1 MWPRG
6 CTERPPREAR
16 RIKNGEKV
24 LPLLASSFQSQLC
37 PPRAPGRWEA
47 FPELWTF
54 APSTALGQQEAPGS
68 MWLWVGIPS
77 CRPSPLML
85 IIKPASRLP
94 PSLPPSLPLSYPG
107 HNPLFHVGGRRGL
120 SWFRMVAQAP
130 VLIKART
137 SSSPSTGL
145 SLLPKWPRAP
155 GLSLP
160 SKCQYRGSWKVQRAH
175 VRSLWVWRVLP
186 GPVPQ
191 ALGATVRTSAGVTVG
206 VPWPASTV
214 VVCGHIMCPA
224 IYPTCTSVLGW
235 EGLGGLMRA
244 SAQALS
250 LAPLLT
256 LVLTSSHLLSSLG
269 ARDPQR
275 DLLSSTYLGTGL
287 ANPRAREWTVRGW
300 VLPFPQGS
308 VPSGI
313 CLTVQRSLRP
323 RCPPLTFCTELG
335 PLPSHWLP

>member
-1 MWPRG
+1 MDL
-6 CTERPPREAR
+6 CTQHCPWAAGSAGLHVALGGHP
-16 RIKNGEKV
+16 V
-24 LPLLASSFQSQLC
+24 LPPQ
-37 PPRAPGRWEA
+37 PPHANNKA
-47 FPELWTF
+47 CLT
-54 APSTALGQQEAPGS
+54 APSQ
-68 MWLWVGIPS
+68 
-77 CRPSPLML
+77 
-85 IIKPASRLP
+85 PASL
-94 PSLPPSLPLSYPG
+94 SPLSYPG
-107 HNPLFHVGGRRGL
+107 HNPLFHVGGQRGL

-145 SLLPKWPRAP
+145 SLFPKWPRAP

-160 SKCQYRGSWKVQRAH
+160 SKCQHRGSWKVQRAH

-244 SAQALS
+244 SA
-250 LAPLLT
+250 
-256 LVLTSSHLLSSLG
+256 
-269 ARDPQR
+269 
-275 DLLSSTYLGTGL
+275 
-287 ANPRAREWTVRGW
+287 
-300 VLPFPQGS
+300 
-308 VPSGI
+308 
-313 CLTVQRSLRP
+313 
-323 RCPPLTFCTELG
+323 
-335 PLPSHWLP
+335 